1 MISKIKFYAV
11 TVSILALGVF
21 AGSALAQDTTTTPNQ
36 GQTQQR
42 PERRGDFGRQRD
54 GAGPGFRG
62 PRGGGPEGML
72 REFRDLNLTDAQ
84 KAQIKS
90 ILDANKPD
98 QATMDQMKALREA
111 RQNGT
116 ALTDDQKAQFKALRQ
131 QQTEKMRSVHEQVMN
146 VLTPEQKA
154 QLEQKRQE
162 MKQRW
167 QQREQQ
173 EKAAPK
179 TDKPISE

>member
-1 MISKIKFYAV
+1 
-11 TVSILALGVF
+11 
-21 AGSALAQDTTTTPNQ
+21 
-36 GQTQQR
+36 
-42 PERRGDFGRQRD
+42 
-54 GAGPGFRG
+54 
-62 PRGGGPEGML
+62 ML

-98 QATMDQMKALREA
+98 QATLDQMQALREV
-111 RQNGT
+111 RKNGT
-116 ALTDDQKAQFKALRQ
+116 ELTADQKAQLKALRQ
-131 QQTEKMRSVHEQVMN
+131 QQAQSMRSVHEQIMN

-167 QQREQQ
+167 EQRDQQKQT
-173 EKAAPK
+173 AAPK

>member
-11 TVSILALGVF
+11 AVSILALGVF
-21 AGSALAQDTTTTPNQ
+21 AGSALAQDTTTAPNQ
-36 GQTQQR
+36 GQTTQR
-42 PERRGDFGRQRD
+42 RDKFERRGGFGRRD
-54 GAGPGFRG
+54 GAGPRHA
-62 PRGGGPEGML
+62 GPEAML
-72 REFRDLNLTDAQ
+72 REFRDLNLTDTQ

-98 QATMDQMKALREA
+98 QATMDQMKALRES
-111 RQNGT
+111 RKNGT
-116 ALTDDQKAQFKALRQ
+116 ELTADQKAQLKALRQ
-131 QQTEKMRSVHEQVMN
+131 QQAQNMRSVHEQVMN
-146 VLTPEQKA
+146 VLSPEQKA

-167 QQREQQ
+167 EQRDQQKQT
-173 EKAAPK
+173 AAPK